1 MLAFHGM
8 MVSTRT
14 RDGHGHFDQLAWDC
28 RAGWH
33 NWGMVELAPLDT
45 VFAEAGVDGYLH
57 ALDLESGRE
66 VRHRADEP
74 VVLASV
80 VKLAVLV
87 ELFRRFDA
95 GELAPTDRVRVS
107 PAGRSP
113 GPTGLSVMRDDVE
126 LSWQDLAQL
135 MIAVSDNAATDVII
149 GRLGKD
155 RINATTRA
163 LGLERT
169 TVRTTCGELY
179 DQVLADLGITLEE
192 MSSPDLR
199 LDADRLRGCRQ
210 LTPEHGNP
218 STAEEMS
225 RLLALIWRD
234 QAASPESCAAMRRI
248 LYTQV
253 WPHRISSGF
262 EDGVRIGAKTGTLFT
277 IRNEAGVVELPDGRR
292 CAVAVFTV
300 AHDARR
306 RHHAADAAIGTA
318 ARVAVE
324 GLLRG
329 GQAR

>member
-1 MLAFHGM
+1 MSG
-8 MVSTRT
+8 VI
-14 RDGHGHFDQLAWDC
+14 
-28 RAGWH
+28 
-33 NWGMVELAPLDT
+33 ELDALEA
-45 VFAEAGVDGYLH
+45 VFARAGVDSYLH
-57 ALDLESGRE
+57 ARDLDSGRE

-80 VKLAVLV
+80 VKLPVLV

-95 GELAPTDRVRVS
+95 GELAPSDRVQVS
-107 PAGRSP
+107 PADRSP
-113 GPTGLSVMRDDVE
+113 GPTGLSVMKDDVE

-149 GRLGKD
+149 DRLGKD
-155 RINATTRA
+155 RVNATIRE

-169 TVRTTCGELY
+169 TLRTTCGELY
-179 DQVLADLGITLEE
+179 DEVLADLGITLEE
-192 MSSPDLR
+192 LSSPALR
-199 LDADRLRGCRQ
+199 LDVDRLRACRQ
-210 LTPEHGNP
+210 LTPEQGNP
-218 STAEEMS
+218 STAEEVT
-225 RLLALIWRD
+225 RLLALVWQD
-234 QAASPESCAAMRRI
+234 QAASPASCAAMRRI

-318 ARVAVE
+318 ARLAVDA
-324 GLLRG
+324 LLRAG
-329 GQAR
+329 G

>member
-1 MLAFHGM
+1 MSD
-8 MVSTRT
+8 VI
-14 RDGHGHFDQLAWDC
+14 
-28 RAGWH
+28 
-33 NWGMVELAPLDT
+33 ELDALET
-45 VFAEAGVDGYLH
+45 VFAGAGVDGYLH
-57 ALDLESGRE
+57 ALDLDSGRE

-95 GELAPTDRVRVS
+95 GELAPSDRVRVG
-107 PAGRSP
+107 PADRCP
-113 GPTGLSVMRDDVE
+113 GPTGLSVMKDDVE

-149 GRLGKD
+149 GRLCKD
-155 RINATTRA
+155 RVNATIRD

-169 TVRTTCGELY
+169 ALRTTCRELY
-179 DQVLADLGITLEE
+179 DDVLADLGITLEE
-192 MSSPDLR
+192 LSSPALR
-199 LDADRLRGCRQ
+199 LDADRLRACRQ
-210 LTPEHGNP
+210 LTPERGNP
-218 STAEEMS
+218 STAEEVT
-225 RLLALIWRD
+225 RLLGQIWRD
-234 QAASPESCAAMRRI
+234 RAASPESCAAMRRI

-277 IRNEAGVVELPDGRR
+277 IRNEAGVVELPGGRR

-306 RHHAADAAIGTA
+306 RNHAADAAIGTA
-318 ARVAVE
+318 ARLAVDE
-324 GLLRG
+324 LLG
-329 GQAR
+329 AV